1 MDPRITKTF
10 CDVLLLG
17 AVIVAAGSMAGLWL
31 PAGAALL
38 LSAVALCRI
47 CWIDDNIHHD
57 LLPAKRMPPGYR
69 GSRIDRGGVTG
80 AAASAFRG
88 DPNCPRRLAAELR
101 LQAHAWGA
109 FAWGVAGGVML
120 QAATSLALSVGAA
133 GVVFLA
139 LRQADYL
146 ALGSAT
152 LAARGSLP
160 ERLIAGRGPL
170 SHLAV
175 IRRGPD

>member
-1 MDPRITKTF
+1 MDPRTKKTF

-17 AVIVAAGSMAGLWL
+17 AMFVAAGSMAGLWL
-31 PAGAALL
+31 PPGAALL
-38 LSAVALCRI
+38 LLAVVLCRI
-47 CWIDDNIHHD
+47 CWIEDNIHHD

-69 GSRIDRGGVTG
+69 GSRADRGGVSG
-80 AAASAFRG
+80 AAALTVRG
-88 DPNCPRRLAAELR
+88 DPDCPQRLAAELR
-101 LQAHAWGA
+101 LQAHAWAA
-109 FAWGVAGGVML
+109 FAWGAAGGVVM
-120 QAATSLALSVGAA
+120 QAAVPLTLVAGAA
-133 GVVFLA
+133 TIFLA

-160 ERLIAGRGPL
+160 ERLIAARGPL
-170 SHLAV
+170 SHFAV